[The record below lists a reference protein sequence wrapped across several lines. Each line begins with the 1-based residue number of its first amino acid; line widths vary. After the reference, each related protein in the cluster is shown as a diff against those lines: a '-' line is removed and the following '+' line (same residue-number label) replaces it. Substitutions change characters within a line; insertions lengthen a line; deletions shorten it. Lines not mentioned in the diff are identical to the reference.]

1 MPYIQR
7 DQAGRIVAV
16 SWEQQP
22 DGWESLPL
30 DSPELVAFTSILSGG
45 QKELITTDLKLV
57 RVVEDLIDLLI
68 DRDVIHFTDFPEA
81 AQTKLLTRRSMRS
94 SLNGLNL
101 LAEEDDDKLL

>member
-7 DQAGRIVAV
+7 DQAGRIISV

-22 DGWESLPL
+22 EGWESLPL
-30 DSPELVAFTSILSGG
+30 DSPELVAFASVLSGG

-68 DRDVIHFTDFPEA
+68 ARGVIHFTDFPDA
-81 AQTKLLTRRSMRS
+81 AQIKLLTRRTIRS

-101 LAEEDDDKLL
+101 LAEEDDKLL